1 MASQKKGAKTKKP
14 ASVKK
19 AASARAKPAPKPAAK
34 KKPAPAQKKAPVAK
48 AAPPKPQ
55 PAPVEIDNGLTAN
68 QMKELRRVL
77 EQKRDELRRS
87 INHRRDRDSA
97 IDPSEIIEELEQA
110 SAGQQ
115 QDVQLRIL
123 DKEVKLLREI
133 ERALKKFD
141 GGEYGLCEAT
151 GEPIGY
157 ARLNARP
164 WARYSVTHKEELERA
179 QREQS
184 VLRPSR

>member
-1 MASQKKGAKTKKP
+1 M
-14 ASVKK
+14 V
-19 AASARAKPAPKPAAK
+19 AARKNTM
-34 KKPAPAQKKAPVAK
+34 
-48 AAPPKPQ
+48 
-55 PAPVEIDNGLTAN
+55 NGLTAT
-68 QMKELRRVL
+68 QVKELKQL
-77 EQKRDELRRS
+77 LTDKREELRRS
-87 INHRRDRDSA
+87 ITARRDRDSS

-141 GGEYGLCEAT
+141 KDEYGLCEGT
-151 GEPIGY
+151 MDSIGY
-157 ARLNARP
+157 ARLKARP
-164 WARYSVTHKEELERA
+164 WARYSVTHKEELERL

-184 VLRPSR
+184 VLRPGR